1 MGFAMIGRHLWTHIP
16 FNRSL
21 CSCLMQKVVE
31 PMPGSVIVAREH
43 SNNINTINIRHPND
57 VDRELNDGGRV
68 SALTWTTSNKFI

>member
-1 MGFAMIGRHLWTHIP
+1 
-16 FNRSL
+16 
-21 CSCLMQKVVE
+21 
-31 PMPGSVIVAREH
+31 MPGSVIVAREH